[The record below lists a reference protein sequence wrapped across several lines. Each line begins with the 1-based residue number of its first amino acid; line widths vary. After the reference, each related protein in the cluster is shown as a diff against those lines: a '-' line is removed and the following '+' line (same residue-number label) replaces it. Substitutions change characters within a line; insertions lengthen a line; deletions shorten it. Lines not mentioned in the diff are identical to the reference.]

1 MKNTLQLKLLV
12 SHEQALKL
20 LDLQKTFALA
30 CDEAALFVARS
41 RSWHRVT
48 LHHLAYR
55 SMREKFPLLG
65 SQMVCNAIH
74 TVSKA
79 SKEIFQDPESRWAA
93 VAKAGQPLPILKF
106 ANSTP
111 VFFDKHTLTLKKN
124 ALSIF
129 TLDGRMHIQ
138 INLSETIET
147 KLRNEKLKEL
157 SLLRQK
163 NMFYLRFVFSQ
174 DPEESLLIKPSV
186 KVISANHQE
195 SLAV

>member
-1 MKNTLQLKLLV
+1 MKNTLQIKLLV
-12 SHEQALKL
+12 SPEQALKL
-20 LDLQKTFALA
+20 LDLQKTFAMA
-30 CDEAALFVARS
+30 CDVAALFVARS

-48 LHHLAYR
+48 LHHLAYK
-55 SMREKFPLLG
+55 SMRAKFPSLG

-79 SKEIFQDPESRWAA
+79 SKEIFQDPNSRWTA
-93 VAKAGQPLPILKF
+93 VAKSGQPLPILKF
-106 ANSTP
+106 SDTTP

-138 INLSETIET
+138 INLSEAIET

-163 NMFYLRFVFSQ
+163 NLFYLRFVFSE
-174 DPEESLLIKPSV
+174 DAESSLPIKPSV
-186 KVISANHQE
+186 KVISDSYPE
-195 SLAV
+195 PLAA